1 MCPLGELDAGR
12 GIVTNL
18 RLPMPQRKAKEVF
31 VMSSKKQKK
40 GLYVIILSLALALLI
55 GGGCSQRQQVGTTT
69 PEEIAAEIIPKEGDQ
84 TSYGIPL
91 SLNNTQQFINYYNA
105 VRLTSEQKR
114 TMQNA
119 LLPLKAPCCDD
130 NSMATCCCPCNLA
143 QSVWGLSSYLIV
155 EKNYDADQV
164 RESALQW
171 LRFIH
176 NNYYVIQELKSRGI
190 DPGRYG
196 LSHENP
202 CYVGKCE
209 LPFMQGGCGGMGDL
223 RL

>member
-1 MCPLGELDAGR
+1 LVGKY
-12 GIVTNL
+12 
-18 RLPMPQRKAKEVF
+18 RKVKEVF
-31 VMSSKKQKK
+31 VMSSKKQRK
-40 GLYVIILSLALALLI
+40 GLYVVILLALVLLI
-55 GGGCSQRQQVGTTT
+55 GGGCSQSQQAETIT
-69 PEEIAAEIIPKEGDQ
+69 PEEVAAQIIPQEGDG

-91 SLNNTQQFINYYNA
+91 SLNNTQRLIDYYNA
-105 VRLTSEQKR
+105 ARLTSEQKS
-114 TMQNA
+114 TMQKA

-143 QSVWGLSSYLIV
+143 KSVWGLSSYLIA
-155 EKNYDADQV
+155 EKNYDAEQV

-176 NNYYVIQELKSRGI
+176 NNYYIIQELKSRGV
-190 DPGRYG
+190 DPATYG

-209 LPFMQGGCGGMGDL
+209 LPFMQGGCGGMGKL